1 MPALAILSR
10 AMRSDGM
17 PYLHD
22 CLEGVPGRR
31 AYPGYLYTDL
41 STSYERAG
49 RVEGRHGSIT
59 QFLILTMPIDDT
71 THPIPDG

>member
-1 MPALAILSR
+1 MWLLTILSR

-59 QFLILTMPIDDT
+59 QFPILTMPIDDT
-71 THPIPDG
+71 THPITDG